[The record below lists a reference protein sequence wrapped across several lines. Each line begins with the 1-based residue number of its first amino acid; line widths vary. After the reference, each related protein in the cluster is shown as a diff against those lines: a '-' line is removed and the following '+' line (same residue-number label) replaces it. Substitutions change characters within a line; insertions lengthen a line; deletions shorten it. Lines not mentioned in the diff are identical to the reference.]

1 MWPRGPAGGQ
11 LITAGT
17 LSLGIL
23 TFAGPL
29 LPQGE
34 PMEEMPGTLPR
45 ATLLSPL
52 AAVRQK
58 HALSPG
64 LCRNLRCVRGTQRQ
78 GAKGRCGEKLMGKLT
93 ATKAKP
99 HTRRD
104 SAETGRDEKQ
114 PLTPMRKNASHS
126 LDFKPR
132 KKKKIPRS
140 SFLFKLENLQEV
152 LQAQLHTKRES
163 VRVRVCD

>member
-132 KKKKIPRS
+132 KKKKDTQI
-140 SFLFKLENLQEV
+140 LL
-152 LQAQLHTKRES
+152 S
-163 VRVRVCD
+163 VQTGKFTRGPAGPATH